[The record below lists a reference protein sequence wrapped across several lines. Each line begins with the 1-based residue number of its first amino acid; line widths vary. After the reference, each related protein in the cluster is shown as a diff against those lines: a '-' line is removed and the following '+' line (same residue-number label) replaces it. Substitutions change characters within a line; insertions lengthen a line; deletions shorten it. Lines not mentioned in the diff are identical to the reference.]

1 MVYGISVH
9 RIVFTCNSIH
19 MGKGQGQ
26 RSETRRGRG
35 GVMNYELARERLQKQ
50 KAVILF
56 KPKWLGI
63 LHLIR

>member
-1 MVYGISVH
+1 MCIGLYLPVTVYIWA
-9 RIVFTCNSIH
+9 R
-19 MGKGQGQ
+19 GKGSAVKQG
-26 RSETRRGRG
+26 EGG

-56 KPKWLGI
+56 EPKRLGI